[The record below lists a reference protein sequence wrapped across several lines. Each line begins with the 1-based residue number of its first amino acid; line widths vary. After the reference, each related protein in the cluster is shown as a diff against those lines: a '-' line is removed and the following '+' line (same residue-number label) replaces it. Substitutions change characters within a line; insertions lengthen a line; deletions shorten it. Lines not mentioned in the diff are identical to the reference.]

1 MGFWRL
7 RNRDFVEF
15 GKLCFWYGSPL
26 QRSPPP
32 NYEQSPG
39 AYCGSSF
46 LFFRRRPCGNKGFWE
61 HGFWEQGF
69 WEQGFF
75 GARVLGTTIS
85 GAGFFLGTKGLGTTV
100 FGTRR
105 TQHPNIQKPKSQ
117 YSKPLNLN
125 PKPERPKSENPI
137 LENPKPQNP
146 KPECPKPK
154 KSVKGPGP
162 AWRGLAR
169 PGGAWPGLA
178 GPGGAWPG
186 VFFGRGAP
194 SLASLERKGLS
205 AHAEPKVGGFR
216 GRVLENMLILR
227 SKHLVLLWAE
237 GTMPFS
243 SEHLACYGLVP
254 GRYICILIS

>member
-85 GAGFFLGTKGLGTTV
+85 GARFFGNQGIGNNGFWNKENPTPEYQKTQKSIFKTLKPKPKTRKTKI
-100 FGTRR
+100 RK
-105 TQHPNIQKPKSQ
+105 PNPRKPKS
-117 YSKPLNLN
+117 SKP
-125 PKPERPKSENPI
+125 KTRMSEA
-137 LENPKPQNP
+137 Q
-146 KPECPKPK
+146 
-154 KSVKGPGP
+154 
-162 AWRGLAR
+162 
-169 PGGAWPGLA
+169 
-178 GPGGAWPG
+178 
-186 VFFGRGAP
+186 
-194 SLASLERKGLS
+194 
-205 AHAEPKVGGFR
+205 KV
-216 GRVLENMLILR
+216 
-227 SKHLVLLWAE
+227 S
-237 GTMPFS
+237 
-243 SEHLACYGLVP
+243 
-254 GRYICILIS
+254 

>member
-1 MGFWRL
+1 MVQSSGLIIMTTTSTNIALYHCIIVRQFKNKILYNYHHYPEWHQSPNAWSTTSLTSYTIIMGFWRL

-85 GAGFFLGTKGLGTTV
+85 GAGFFWEPRDWEQRFLEQGEPN
-100 FGTRR
+100 TR
-105 TQHPNIQKPKSQ
+105 I
-117 YSKPLNLN
+117 SKN
-125 PKPERPKSENPI
+125 PKVNT
-137 LENPKPQNP
+137 QNP
-146 KPECPKPK
+146 
-154 KSVKGPGP
+154 
-162 AWRGLAR
+162 
-169 PGGAWPGLA
+169 
-178 GPGGAWPG
+178 
-186 VFFGRGAP
+186 
-194 SLASLERKGLS
+194 
-205 AHAEPKVGGFR
+205 
-216 GRVLENMLILR
+216 
-227 SKHLVLLWAE
+227 
-237 GTMPFS
+237 
-243 SEHLACYGLVP
+243 
-254 GRYICILIS
+254 